1 MQPKKTPK
9 VTKLNVSKTPNGESS
24 AKKSAA
30 KSKKKV
36 VQAPSDA
43 EEETKPQMSEAE
55 RLQQRE
61 KAVLYLRH
69 RLQKGFLS
77 RDQAPQEGEMAGMAE
92 FFSQLE
98 GYENLEPSIIRVTKI
113 HKVLKAIVKLSS
125 IPKDEEFQFKKRSS
139 AMLEIWNKRM
149 EAEGDAAPKSAGLP
163 EEKEKAPEANGVKE
177 ESAAPAKS
185 ETPKVDVEEAAKE
198 GAEKAAEPE
207 KVDDLA
213 EKVEEKAEEAVP
225 AEEKKEPAPEAS
237 AEAAVTEPAP
247 APPAAAADA
256 DAMDTSPD
264 RGAPKETAPAAA
276 PEAATDGA
284 APAPAATET
293 AAEATS

>member
-1 MQPKKTPK
+1 M
-9 VTKLNVSKTPNGESS
+9 TKLSLSKTPNGEASG
-24 AKKSAA
+24 KKSAA

-43 EEETKPQMSEAE
+43 EEEAKPQMSEAE
-55 RLQQRE
+55 RLQTRE

-77 RDQAPQEGEMAGMAE
+77 REKAPQENEMAGMAD

-98 GYENLEPSIIRVTKI
+98 AYESLEPSIIRVTKI

-139 AMLEIWNKRM
+139 AMLEVWNKRM
-149 EAEGDAAPKSAGLP
+149 EADGDGGAPKSAGLP
-163 EEKEKAPEANGVKE
+163 EDKAPEANGVKE
-177 ESAAPAKS
+177 ESAAPAAPAPAS
-185 ETPKVDVEEAAKE
+185 ETPKVDVEDAAKE
-198 GAEKAAEPE
+198 GAEKADEPA
-207 KVDDLA
+207 KVDETA
-213 EKVEEKAEEAVP
+213 EKLDDKIEEAVP

-237 AEAAVTEPAP
+237 AEAAVAEPEKPVAP
-247 APPAAAADA
+247 AV

-264 RGAPKETAPAAA
+264 GEAAEEAPAAV
-276 PEAATDGA
+276 AAD
-284 APAPAATET
+284 APAAET
-293 AAEATS
+293 T